1 MKREI
6 IRIGTPNKL
15 NHKYLNGQFE
25 LLVLGVTGRDPDT
38 VQAAEA
44 ARHALLEEEA
54 ARLYKQY
61 TAMPRKEL
69 CQLFQAYGVRCLS
82 ELICSLVTRT
92 HMLLLSLAEAGQ
104 ILSLTESLRRRRAET
119 ERMVAAGSAIQA
131 RLQQKTE

>member
-15 NHKYLNGQFE
+15 NHKYLDGQFE

-44 ARHALLEEEA
+44 ARLALLEEEA
-54 ARLYKQY
+54 ARLYKHY

-69 CQLFQAYGVRCLS
+69 GLHFQAYGVPNLS

-104 ILSLTESLRRRRAET
+104 ILSLTESLRSRRAET

-131 RLQQKTE
+131 RLHQKTE

>member
-15 NHKYLNGQFE
+15 NHKYLDGQFE

-44 ARHALLEEEA
+44 ARLALLEEEA
-54 ARLYKQY
+54 ARLYKHY

-69 CQLFQAYGVRCLS
+69 SLHFQTYGVPNLS

-104 ILSLTESLRRRRAET
+104 ILSLTESLRSRRAET

-131 RLQQKTE
+131 RLHQKTE